1 MVTMGVILIILV
13 HIIEMVTGRL
23 FFFFL
28 QDMIIIIIMIGI
40 DTGVL
45 HSFHVLGILGR
56 YRVVAAVAGGGGA
69 RDEFAPHCGRFVSW
83 NVYEMDQ
90 YILVFV
96 RVVVVVCRYMY
107 VWGSLGTIMFA

>member
-1 MVTMGVILIILV
+1 
-13 HIIEMVTGRL
+13 
-23 FFFFL
+23 
-28 QDMIIIIIMIGI
+28 MIGV

-69 RDEFAPHCGRFVSW
+69 RDEFAPHCSDFVSW

-90 YILVFV
+90 YILVLEGGRCGV
-96 RVVVVVCRYMY
+96 QVCVCMGITWYYY
-107 VWGSLGTIMFA
+107 VCVEVAMVWDTKMAVNTTCP